1 MTPLEKV
8 VERLEVKGCNPR
20 PRAGQWQSQCP
31 AHEDKTPSLSITETG
46 EGKVLLHCHAG
57 CDSRA
62 VMDSL
67 ELEYK
72 DLFTPDPQ
80 RDTGRKQKE
89 YIYRDADSEP
99 VFRVVKYLDQ
109 DGNKSFRQNAY
120 LGDGNYAHTLGQT
133 TKILYCLPRVIS
145 AINTGRHIW
154 IVEGEKDVENLSFA
168 TGAIAT
174 CNPGGA
180 DNGTGGKFTPPMIA
194 SLDGAIGINIIID
207 NDAPGERHGRY
218 LAENLTSPVMVWRSP
233 FAKDISDHLKDGHGL
248 ADLELLYDSTEPNEW
263 LHTAL
268 PTEPIAADPDDHGW
282 QFKTLG
288 EHIGSGWEDV
298 NPTILTKTDG
308 QSLFYRGKVNSIY
321 GESGCCKTWV
331 LALAMAQEL
340 AQGHDIAYIDFEDR
354 ASTLAERLY
363 ILGCN
368 KTQVEQHTH
377 YSHPYA
383 ANTPQEIE
391 NLVEYL
397 TVRNVTLVG
406 IDSTGEALALNSLN
420 PNADEEVAA
429 WYREIPKRLAETEAS
444 IVLVDHSPKNDDHS
458 SGHAIGSQRK
468 KAAIDGAS
476 YKIKNPT
483 PFSKEYSTKI
493 GKVTIKCTKDRHGTY
508 ANGAQVA
515 DILVA
520 HLDPTAPRTNE
531 FHTLRMTILDPKS
544 DTSEESIDQIILKY
558 LADQPEQSVTADKMD
573 GGLMALGVSPRE
585 LIRDTRVRLVNEGK
599 LCLEKVS
606 GKHIYS
612 LPNDLA
618 EPSENN
624 AFGEVSGEVI
634 TSLNDL
640 AETPR
645 QNLATLALS
654 RILDGEP
661 TATGIL
667 SSTARRNAAVLNA
680 ADGEVLREPTLD
692 EDLDEAIYAE
702 IDNQYDRKE
711 GR

>member
-1 MTPLEKV
+1 
-8 VERLEVKGCNPR
+8 
-20 PRAGQWQSQCP
+20 
-31 AHEDKTPSLSITETG
+31 
-46 EGKVLLHCHAG
+46 
-57 CDSRA
+57 
-62 VMDSL
+62 
-67 ELEYK
+67 
-72 DLFTPDPQ
+72 
-80 RDTGRKQKE
+80 
-89 YIYRDADSEP
+89 
-99 VFRVVKYLDQ
+99 
-109 DGNKSFRQNAY
+109 
-120 LGDGNYAHTLGQT
+120 
-133 TKILYCLPRVIS
+133 
-145 AINTGRHIW
+145 
-154 IVEGEKDVENLSFA
+154 
-168 TGAIAT
+168 
-174 CNPGGA
+174 
-180 DNGTGGKFTPPMIA
+180 MIA

-218 LAENLTSPVMVWRSP
+218 LGENLTSPVMVWRSP

-248 ADLELLYDSTEPNEW
+248 VDLELLYDSNEPNEW
-263 LHTAL
+263 LHTAI

-363 ILGCN
+363 ILGCT
-368 KTQVEQHTH
+368 KTQVEQHAH

-493 GKVTIKCTKDRHGTY
+493 GKITIKCTKDRHGTY

-520 HLDPTAPRTNE
+520 HLNPTAPKTNE

-544 DTSEESIDQIILKY
+544 DTSEESVDQIIVKY
-558 LADQPEQSVTADKMD
+558 LADQPGRSASANKLD
-573 GGLMALGVSPRE
+573 GGVMALGIKRDP
-585 LIRDTRVRLVNEGK
+585 IRDTRDRLVNEGRICVDK
-599 LCLEKVS
+599 TGRE
-606 GKHIYS
+606 HIYS

-618 EPSENN
+618 EPLENN
-624 AFGEVSGEVI
+624 ASGEVSGEVI

-645 QNLATLALS
+645 QNLAALAPS
-654 RILDGEP
+654 TILDGEP
-661 TATGIL
+661 NTTGIIFSL
-667 SSTARRNAAVLNA
+667 PRRNAASLIA
-680 ADGEVLREPTLD
+680 ANGEITREPTENDYSDHALF
-692 EDLDEAIYAE
+692 EE
-702 IDNQYDRKE
+702 IDSHYDK
-711 GR
+711 GTGL

>member
-1 MTPLEKV
+1 
-8 VERLEVKGCNPR
+8 
-20 PRAGQWQSQCP
+20 
-31 AHEDKTPSLSITETG
+31 
-46 EGKVLLHCHAG
+46 
-57 CDSRA
+57 
-62 VMDSL
+62 MDSL

-109 DGNKSFRQNAY
+109 EGNKSFRQNAY

-133 TKILYCLPRVIS
+133 TKILYCLPRVLNGI
-145 AINTGRHIW
+145 ANGKHIW

-168 TGAIAT
+168 TGKIAT

-180 DNGTGGKFTPPMIA
+180 DNGTGGKFTPQMIA
-194 SLDGAIGINIIID
+194 SLDGAIGIAIIID
-207 NDAPGERHGRY
+207 NDLPGERHGRY
-218 LAENLTSPVMVWRSP
+218 LAENLSSPVTVWRSP
-233 FAKDISDHLKDGHGL
+233 FNKDISDHLDAGHGL
-248 ADLELLYDSTEPNEW
+248 VDLELVYDSNEPNDW

-298 NPTILTKTDG
+298 TPTILTKTDG

-340 AQGHDIAYIDFEDR
+340 AQGHHIAYIDFEDR

-368 KTQVEQHTH
+368 KIQVEQHTH

-397 TVRNVTLVG
+397 TVYNVTLVG

-444 IVLVDHSPKNDDHS
+444 VVLVDHSPKNDDHS

-476 YKIKNPT
+476 YKIKNPK
-483 PFSKEYSTKI
+483 PFSKEYSL
-493 GKVTIKCTKDRHGTY
+493 KVGQITIKCTKDRHGTY
-508 ANGAQVA
+508 ANGTQVA
-515 DILVA
+515 DILVS
-520 HLDPTAPRTNE
+520 HLDPTALRISE

-544 DTSEESIDQIILKY
+544 DTSEESIDQKILKY
-558 LADQPEQSVTADKMD
+558 LANQPERSATADKMD
-573 GGLMALGVSPRE
+573 GGLMALGVKPRE
-585 LIRDTRVRLVNEGK
+585 LIRDTKIRLVNEGK

-624 AFGEVSGEVI
+624 ASGEVYGEVK
-634 TSLNDL
+634 TTPNDL

-645 QNLATLALS
+645 QNLAALAPS
-654 RILDGEP
+654 TIKDGEP
-661 TATGIL
+661 TDTGTIISL
-667 SSTARRNAAVLNA
+667 PRRNAASLIA
-680 ADGEVLREPTLD
+680 ADGEVTREPTEDPYGDNNLLGHVD
-692 EDLDEAIYAE
+692 EPH
-702 IDNQYDRKE
+702 YDKRT
-711 GR
+711 GL